1 MRLEIDHI
9 RHVKIEKDGSQLS
22 GFIDL
27 RQHRADLIRIFVPPS
42 EEKRRHGLGTGM
54 LNQFTAKS
62 RQAGVR
68 EIHVDIHPDREEDRG
83 AMERFF
89 SKHGFEQAGSG
100 SNAFCKKL

>member
-1 MRLEIDHI
+1 MKLETDHI
-9 RHVKIEKDGSQLS
+9 RHVKIEKDGSHLI

-27 RQHRADLIRIFVPPS
+27 KQHRADLIRIFVPPS

-68 EIHVDIHPDREEDRG
+68 EMHLDIHLDREEDRE
-83 AMERFF
+83 ATERFLG
-89 SKHGFEQAGSG
+89 KHGFERASSG